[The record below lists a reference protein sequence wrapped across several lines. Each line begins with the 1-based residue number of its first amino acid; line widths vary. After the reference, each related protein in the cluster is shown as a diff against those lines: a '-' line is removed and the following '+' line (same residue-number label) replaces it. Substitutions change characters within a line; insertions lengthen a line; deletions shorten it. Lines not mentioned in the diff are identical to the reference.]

1 MSFILEVKLKVLLS
15 MSGTQEGSKYS
26 KTKSVASTA
35 PEGQYL
41 WDNHGERI
49 AELD

>member
-1 MSFILEVKLKVLLS
+1 

-49 AELD
+49 AELDWFPRQNDPLLV